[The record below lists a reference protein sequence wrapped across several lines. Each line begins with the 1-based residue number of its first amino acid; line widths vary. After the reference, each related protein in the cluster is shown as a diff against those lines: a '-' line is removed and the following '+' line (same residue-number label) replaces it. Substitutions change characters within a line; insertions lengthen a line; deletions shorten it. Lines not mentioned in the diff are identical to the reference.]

1 LVLNKKQNLQKAKGV
16 GQVDKRDVSVATKT
30 SARYKPMNSK
40 IMPMNNKIDVLGENN
55 KEKRTI
61 VNGDIDTISMSNV
74 LKNKE
79 QA

>member
-1 LVLNKKQNLQKAKGV
+1 
-16 GQVDKRDVSVATKT
+16 
-30 SARYKPMNSK
+30 
-40 IMPMNNKIDVLGENN
+40 MNNKIDVLGENN